1 MGMNDAADMIDIII
15 VHLIKDI
22 TRENF
27 LLKKTRDFVNVAE
40 TSIYEVNNNLN
51 LVFFFTHVH
60 SNFTQSFIIIYVL

>member
-1 MGMNDAADMIDIII
+1 MNDAADMIDIII

-51 LVFFFTHVH
+51 LVFFLHTYILISHK
-60 SNFTQSFIIIYVL
+60 VL

>member
-27 LLKKTRDFVNVAE
+27 LLKKTRDFVSVAE

-51 LVFFFTHVH
+51 LVFFTHVH

>member
-1 MGMNDAADMIDIII
+1 MGMNGAADMIDIII

-27 LLKKTRDFVNVAE
+27 LLKKTRDFVSVAE
-40 TSIYEVNNNLN
+40 TSLYEVNNNLN

>member
-1 MGMNDAADMIDIII
+1 MNDAADMIDIII

-27 LLKKTRDFVNVAE
+27 LLKKTRDFVSVAE

-51 LVFFFTHVH
+51 LVFFTHVH

>member
-27 LLKKTRDFVNVAE
+27 LLKKTRDFVSVAE

-51 LVFFFTHVH
+51 LGFFLHTYILISHK
-60 SNFTQSFIIIYVL
+60 VL

>member
-27 LLKKTRDFVNVAE
+27 LLKKTRDFVSVAE

-51 LVFFFTHVH
+51 LVFFLHTYILISHK
-60 SNFTQSFIIIYVL
+60 VL